1 MKQLLTFI
9 IAFLLVANQFVKAQD
24 STAVK
29 TDSIS
34 KFDAMNAKM
43 EELFKVIPV
52 PIVSYSQE
60 AGSIF
65 GLAKFNLFDFTN
77 DSLTSPSR
85 LSEVA
90 TFSTLGRINLSVSTD
105 LYWHQ
110 DKYLVMGYINYKR
123 QPEYILGIGNDVS
136 RDDVEQIEIDR
147 VKFVNYGL
155 VQVVKNLYVG
165 LGADITN
172 YTSIKTDSTS
182 FLVTDNVSGIE
193 GGTSYGLGFSSAYD
207 TRENKYNAQGGTFI
221 ILKALTFPSS
231 MGNPY
236 VFTSVDFDVR
246 KYYNPW
252 LKHIIALQTTTSY
265 RTGDVPFYELAKLGG
280 ENKMRGYYEGALRDK
295 VLWDCQAEYRMPV
308 WNIFGATAWVGTG
321 RVAKSYSDLT
331 LDNLWLSY
339 GAGLRIRVDSKHNTN
354 LRIDFGFGPGGI
366 SGTYLNFAE
375 AF

>member
-1 MKQLLTFI
+1 MKKCL
-9 IAFLLVANQFVKAQD
+9 AFLFLVFIAVSQSVLSQD
-24 STAVK
+24 SAVVK
-29 TDSIS
+29 TDTIS

-43 EELFKVIPV
+43 EALFKVIPV
-52 PIVSYSQE
+52 PIVSYSKE
-60 AGSIF
+60 AGSVF
-65 GLAKFNLFDFTN
+65 GLAKFNLLDFTN

-123 QPEYILGIGNDVS
+123 QPEYIFGIGNDVS

-165 LGADITN
+165 LGADITD
-172 YTSIKTDSTS
+172 YTKIKTDSTS
-182 FLVTDNVSGIE
+182 FLVTNNISGIE
-193 GGTSYGLGFSSAYD
+193 GGSSYGLGFSSAYD

-221 ILKALTFPSS
+221 ILKAMTFPKSI
-231 MGNPY
+231 GNPY
-236 VFTSVDFDVR
+236 VFSSVDLDVR

-308 WNIFGATAWVGTG
+308 WNIFGVTTWVGTG
-321 RVAKSYSDLT
+321 RVAKSYADLT
-331 LDNLWLSY
+331 FDNLWWSY

-354 LRIDFGFGPGGI
+354 LRIDFGFGPGGV